1 MNSNFNNMK
10 KIILILS
17 LVLTSICGFS
27 QTPVQLLTYKNQV
40 CWIDKNSNE
49 FSYEKYVYS
58 TLTFSFY
65 NDYISVNDENH
76 SIYRI
81 VEDLP
86 IDKSNE
92 KEMTRAICYDE
103 KNRKCVV
110 SLINFK
116 NKQSSSITIMY
127 NDRMF
132 VYVVDMEK

>member
-1 MNSNFNNMK
+1 MNSKFNNMK

-17 LVLTSICGFS
+17 LVLTNICGFS

-86 IDKSNE
+86 IVNNVE
-92 KEMTRAICYDE
+92 KEVTKAICYDE
-103 KNRKCVV
+103 KNRKCMV
-110 SLINFK
+110 SLIRFK

-127 NDRMF
+127 EDRMF
-132 VYVVDMEK
+132 IYVVDMEK

>member
-1 MNSNFNNMK
+1 MNFKFNYMK

-17 LVLTSICGFS
+17 LVLISICGFS
-27 QTPVQLLTYKNQV
+27 QTPVKLLTYKNQV
-40 CWIDKNSNE
+40 GWLDKNSNE
-49 FSYEKYVYS
+49 FSYENYVYS

-65 NDYISVNDENH
+65 DDYISVNDENR

-81 VEDLP
+81 VENLP

-110 SLINFK
+110 SLIIFK
-116 NKQSSSITIMY
+116 NK
-127 NDRMF
+127 
-132 VYVVDMEK
+132 